1 MGNSIKGRRMYNLI
15 PVVSRHF
22 QKTDTRAGA
31 ILEKF
36 AEIKGNLPIAVGV
49 QPEVPCQ
56 ISAQYF
62 SLIFSARPLKF
73 RPHSTVG
80 RKSEVGLLA

>member
-56 ISAQYF
+56 ISGQNF
-62 SLIFSARPLKF
+62 S
-73 RPHSTVG
+73 
-80 RKSEVGLLA
+80 